1 MVKFRRKSLSTQLCL
16 NLQVTCIFTLEFIVK
31 KKKKEFT
38 GIQKDWGTS
47 KMQAKDNFNNLLQ
60 KIKR

>member
-1 MVKFRRKSLSTQLCL
+1 MVKFRRKSLSAQLCL

-31 KKKKEFT
+31 KKEKEFT

>member
-1 MVKFRRKSLSTQLCL
+1 MVKFRRKISSTQLCL

-47 KMQAKDNFNNLLQ
+47 KMQAKQSIEKD
-60 KIKR
+60 

>member
-1 MVKFRRKSLSTQLCL
+1 MFELTGYMHFHFGIYCK
-16 NLQVTCIFTLEFIVK
+16 K